1 MEATK
6 PTVWEFPVMQEHV
19 HSWSEYINQCHSDW
33 FRHKTPSI
41 PRWRESRCVTRPK
54 VAKETTLATVTLT
67 ERIIRL
73 PLVASNIK
81 FHVILFRKHTKTVVS
96 PIDPNQ
102 RYIAISKKWRHT
114 GQEKRSWPFQYSA
127 IFSVIWNFV
136 CNSASRLT
144 YIKINNSLLFH
155 YNISWIKLLIIKII
169 K

>member
-1 MEATK
+1 M
-6 PTVWEFPVMQEHV
+6 PHV
-19 HSWSEYINQCHSDW
+19 W

-41 PRWRESRCVTRPK
+41 PHWRESRCVTRPK
-54 VAKETTLATVTLT
+54 YGCERDYAYNHYFNR

-102 RYIAISKKWRHT
+102 RYIAISNKWRHT

-144 YIKINNSLLFH
+144 CIKINNSLLFH
-155 YNISWIKLLIIKII
+155 YNISRIKLLIIKII